1 MKTTRKKTTS
11 AKNPCFF
18 AISCSRVF
26 WLDILSLGFYQLY
39 WFYKNWQALR
49 AAGQKVNPVVRAW
62 IFPPFFVFQ
71 LFANIKNKIAPD
83 RKTSFCLRTAP
94 VLFIFDVLL
103 SVFVP
108 DEIMIWLLPEIIVI
122 ILSAVVMRVI
132 QKAVNDY
139 NAIQNPEIRLRRSPT
154 AGEAVAVLLM
164 PVLFLASFAYGYFNA
179 YIRYKNIIN
188 INKPQN
194 FLTAVTFKH
203 LSVYPFVCEKQ
214 GYIMKNYQQAFL
226 RTYADEIEIY
236 ENHLHDQ
243 GMTMIEAWQKQ
254 PQNVINF
261 IIALTFQELEDIRGS
276 MEEETAKAGN
286 HPAAASFGKK
296 ISAKQACTVLDKS
309 ADAVFDQNKN
319 LKTTFQQKIKSF

>member
-1 MKTTRKKTTS
+1 MKTPRKKTIS
-11 AKNPCFF
+11 EKNPCFF

-71 LFANIKNKIAPD
+71 LFANIKNKINPD

-94 VLFIFDVLL
+94 VLFVFDVFL
-103 SVFVP
+103 SVFVT
-108 DEIMIWLLPEIIVI
+108 DEIMTWFLPEIIVI
-122 ILSAVVMRVI
+122 ILSAIVMGVI
-132 QKAVNDY
+132 QKAVNGY
-139 NAIQNPEIRLRRSPT
+139 NSAQNSKISLRRFPT
-154 AGEAVAVLLM
+154 IGETVAVLLM
-164 PVLFLASFAYGYFNA
+164 PVLFLASFAHGYVNA
-179 YIRYKNIIN
+179 YTRYKNIIN
-188 INKPQN
+188 INEPQN

-226 RTYADEIEIY
+226 RAYADEIEIY

-243 GMTMIEAWQKQ
+243 GMTMTEAWQKQ
-254 PQNVINF
+254 PHNVIDF

-276 MEEETAKAGN
+276 MEEETAKAGKEV
-286 HPAAASFGKK
+286 SFGKT
-296 ISAKQACTVLDKS
+296 ISAKQTCIVLDKS
-309 ADAVFDQNKN
+309 ADAVFDQNKK
-319 LKTTFQQKIKSF
+319 LKTAFREKIKSF